1 MFDCGYNTTAISACP
16 NECSNHGT
24 CSANSAWTCT
34 CWEGYKGHDCSERE
48 SRNGRMRC
56 GDRPPGS
63 HLPFPDLCRVV
74 AQANARSVSRG
85 GMNRR
90 PRIWLIRGQSAAT
103 RASVTLPP
111 ASVLASPATLAE
123 RVTAVRFAGLR
134 VCRTSPCTCM
144 PDLVCVCHVSAAVAC
159 PTSSGQVC
167 AGRGRCMTLT
177 RAQPLKT
184 VNGDLVGDLEVQE
197 VTCSASS
204 GTFQLSF
211 DGFTTDTIAYNA
223 DAATVKAALEDL
235 PVYVCFGAAR
245 EWSARSPRGVA
256 WRSRVA
262 ALGLWMSR
270 STLVPLHAGLAAQ
283 SVRLVPCCLLLPW
296 RLCVHPGRLPTS
308 HVHHICHEFRKPA

>member
-63 HLPFPDLCRVV
+63 HLPFPDLSRVV
-74 AQANARSVSRG
+74 AQANARSASRG

-90 PRIWLIRGQSAAT
+90 PPIWLIRGQSAAT
-103 RASVTLPP
+103 RAPVTLPP

-144 PDLVCVCHVSAAVAC
+144 PDLVCV
-159 PTSSGQVC
+159 P
-167 AGRGRCMTLT
+167 
-177 RAQPLKT
+177 
-184 VNGDLVGDLEVQE
+184 
-197 VTCSASS
+197 
-204 GTFQLSF
+204 
-211 DGFTTDTIAYNA
+211 
-223 DAATVKAALEDL
+223 
-235 PVYVCFGAAR
+235 CFGCSGMPHFVRPGVRGAWEVHDVDPRPASENR
-245 EWSARSPRGVA
+245 ERRPR
-256 WRSRVA
+256 R
-262 ALGLWMSR
+262 
-270 STLVPLHAGLAAQ
+270 
-283 SVRLVPCCLLLPW
+283 
-296 RLCVHPGRLPTS
+296 
-308 HVHHICHEFRKPA
+308 